1 MRTISLIKTVKTYYH
16 QMTVMFHSQ
25 NQQMVLRLGLIAILI
40 IAIALPVYSQNTTSN
55 SPESIFQYLQDQA
68 NEVLEVELAFDMAYL
83 LDNRRQ
89 EEKAD
94 AVLTFKGQDKQ
105 PQKLNLGVQLRGK
118 FRRQVCG
125 FPPLMLKF
133 KKKELKAMGLNDHND
148 IKLVTHCLED
158 RFAGNTNVFKEYL
171 AYQLFNEV
179 TDASFK
185 VQLVR
190 ITYVDTEK
198 NYMKTKRWGFII
210 EDTDEMAERLGG
222 TECENCLAMSLDSL
236 NHSNENLISL
246 FQYMLGNEDWSSIMV
261 RNIKIVDLPNDEKK
275 IVPYD
280 FDFSGF
286 VNASYALPNSDFGLT
301 AVVDRVFQGYQVSDE
316 TFWENIQLLQSK
328 QKRFVEIIK
337 DFKLLD
343 GPSKKQVIA
352 YLDTFFESIAD
363 VEMNKPE
370 SIFDQMRAKGGDFT
384 GAAGRLIDMTNGEQ

>member
-1 MRTISLIKTVKTYYH
+1 
-16 QMTVMFHSQ
+16 MTVMFHSR

-40 IAIALPVYSQNTTSN
+40 IAIILPVYSQNTTSD
-55 SPESIFQYLQDQA
+55 SPKSIFQHLHNQTD
-68 NEVLEVELAFDMAYL
+68 EVLEVELAFDMAYL
-83 LDNRRQ
+83 LDNRKQ
-89 EEKAD
+89 EDKAE
-94 AVLTFKGQDKQ
+94 AVLTYKDQNKQ
-105 PQKLNLGVQLRGK
+105 LHKLELGVKLRGK

-133 KKKELKAMGLNDHND
+133 KKKQLKAMGLNEHND

-158 RFAGNTNVFKEYL
+158 RFSGNANVFKEYL
-171 AYQLFNEV
+171 AYQLFNEL

-222 TECENCLAMSLDSL
+222 TECENCLSLGLDSL
-236 NHSNENLISL
+236 NNANENMTSL

-261 RNIKIVDLPNDEKK
+261 RNVKIVDIPGEERKM
-275 IVPYD
+275 VPYD

-286 VNASYALPNSDFGLT
+286 VNTSYALPNSDFGLST
-301 AVVDRVFQGYQVSDE
+301 VSERVYQGYEVSDE
-316 TFWENIQLLQSK
+316 IFWENIQLLKSK

-337 DFKLLD
+337 GFKLLD
-343 GPSKKQVIA
+343 GPSKKQLIT
-352 YLDTFFESIAD
+352 YLDTFYESIAD
-363 VEMNKPE
+363 VQMNKAE
-370 SIFDQMRAKGGDFT
+370 SIFVQMRAKGGDYT
-384 GAAGRLIDMTNGEQ
+384 GAAGRLLDHKGEQ